1 MHVTAGAIPTSSLL
15 QRICSFRGES
25 LYVLRLAVEYVD
37 DAGEWGAASSI
48 SATAGDLFSA
58 TAIVCKSKVGTDV
71 ATRGDVEGG
80 SGGGALDGLGD
91 GDGGSGGSALS

>member
-1 MHVTAGAIPTSSLL
+1 M
-15 QRICSFRGES
+15 
-25 LYVLRLAVEYVD
+25 D

-80 SGGGALDGLGD
+80 SVGGGRALYGGGAGGAFVPLAPGGLALYGGGAGGGGVALDGLGD
-91 GDGGSGGSALS
+91 GDRGSGGGALS

>member
-1 MHVTAGAIPTSSLL
+1 M
-15 QRICSFRGES
+15 
-25 LYVLRLAVEYVD
+25 D

-80 SGGGALDGLGD
+80 SGGGAL
-91 GDGGSGGSALS
+91 S